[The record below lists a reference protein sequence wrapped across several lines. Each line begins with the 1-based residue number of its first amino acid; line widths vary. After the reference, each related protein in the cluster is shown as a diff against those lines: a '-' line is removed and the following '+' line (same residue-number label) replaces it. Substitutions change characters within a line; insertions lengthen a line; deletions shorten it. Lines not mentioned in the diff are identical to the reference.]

1 MGAYSKDGPFSKDEE
16 TFIVKQFVLKK
27 SPIAVKRAFRVKF
40 KLTRTTRALTSIP
53 AHHFS
58 RVYERFQNN
67 GIASR
72 RSNQDTHPEHVKGV
86 DKTDPEKVKIVE
98 NHFLE
103 FPMDSLHNASIAL
116 DIPTS
121 TLSDILRKKL
131 KMRPYKI
138 SLSQTLTEAHKQ
150 QRNTFCQWIL
160 EQDDETIS
168 QIIFRD
174 EKWFQLNAHPNRQ
187 NTRYWSV
194 SKPNLTF
201 DVKNQHV
208 AKVMAFVIV
217 VEGKAVLYWHQDE
230 NGKSVSVNSVQ
241 YIKSVKEVLKSL
253 PKRKLKNVYIWQQD
267 GATVHTSNVTMQ
279 FLKGIFK
286 DRIIS
291 RLAKILSMPEWPAH
305 SPDLNPLDYT
315 FWGQAMQ
322 KVWEAKPK
330 SIPDLKSVVEDYFS
344 TIDKDLVKK
353 CVLNIKKRAALCVKE
368 KGGHFEHLM

>member
-1 MGAYSKDGPFSKDEE
+1 MGASSKDGPFSKDEE
-16 TFIVKQFVLKK
+16 TFVVKQFILSK

-40 KLTRTTRALTSIP
+40 KSTRTTRALTSIP

-67 GIASR
+67 GIAR
-72 RSNQDTHPEHVKGV
+72 RCSNQDTHPEHVKGV
-86 DKTDPEKVKIVE
+86 DKTNPEKVKIVE
-98 NHFLE
+98 NHFIE
-103 FPMDSLHNASIAL
+103 FPMDSLHNASITL

-150 QRNTFCQWIL
+150 QRKTFCQWIL

-174 EKWFQLNAHPNRQ
+174 EKWFQLNQHPNRQ

-194 SKPNLTF
+194 SKPNLTY

-208 AKVMAFVIV
+208 SKIMAFVIV
-217 VEGKAVLYWHQDE
+217 VDGQSFVYWHVDSS
-230 NGKSVSVNSVQ
+230 GKNLSVNSAQ
-241 YIKSVKEVLKSL
+241 YIESVIKVLDDIPL
-253 PKRKLKNVYIWQQD
+253 HKLRNYIWQQD
-267 GATVHTSNVTMQ
+267 GAPSHTSNVTMK

-291 RLAKILSMPEWPAH
+291 RLAKIVTMPEWSAR
-305 SPDLNPLDYT
+305 SPDLNPLDFT
-315 FWGQAMQ
+315 FWSQAMQ
-322 KVWEAKPK
+322 KVWEEKPK
-330 SIPDLKSVVEDYFS
+330 TIAALKTVVETFFS
-344 TIDKDLVKK
+344 SLTPDFINN
-353 CVLNIKKRAALCVKE
+353 CVLNIKTRAQLCVQE
-368 KGGHFEHLM
+368 NGGHFEHLM